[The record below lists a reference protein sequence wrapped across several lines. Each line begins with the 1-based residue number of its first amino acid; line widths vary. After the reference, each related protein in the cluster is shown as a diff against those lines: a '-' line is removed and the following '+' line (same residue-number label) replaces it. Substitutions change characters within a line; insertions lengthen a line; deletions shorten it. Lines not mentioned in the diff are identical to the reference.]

1 MKKIIVWM
9 LALAL
14 VLCLGACG
22 SPEMRTEAPAP
33 AATAAEAA
41 AEDAAPAAAAAKSAE
56 KSETA
61 DTSMAVM
68 DAAPAEEAAPAAE
81 AAEMPMPAPAVA
93 DMETLE
99 TPEGEADVYEAPMPD
114 TMPEGEDPTQA
125 RGDPF
130 VLTAGEWRD
139 LDNWPFF
146 LNLVN
151 SGTIQFPVYGL
162 DPTAMTRVTV
172 TDPAGNPVRDQT
184 VELLDG
190 DGNPVFSARTDKTG
204 AAYLFGAGVR
214 VRAGAAE
221 LELSGGAED
230 PQSGAAPAEDLALTV
245 PEASVPRDLT
255 QVMFILDTTGS
266 MADEIAYLQQDF
278 ASIAEEVGGGGVLWS
293 AGFYRDQGDEYVT
306 RLYDFT
312 ADVSQVRSQIAAEY
326 ADGGGDTPEA
336 VAEALQEA
344 ITWNEGWR
352 EDAGK
357 LAFLIFDAPPH
368 EGREQEL
375 QEAVRSAAARGIRLY
390 PVVASNAQRETEL
403 FGRAL
408 AICTGG
414 SYVFLT
420 DDSGVG
426 NSHLEP
432 IVGDYNVELL
442 HDVIVR
448 IIRENME

>member
-1 MKKIIVWM
+1 MYR
-9 LALAL
+9 A
-14 VLCLGACG
+14 
-22 SPEMRTEAPAP
+22 EAVP
-33 AATAAEAA
+33 AAEAA
-41 AEDAAPAAAAAKSAE
+41 P
-56 KSETA
+56 
-61 DTSMAVM
+61 
-68 DAAPAEEAAPAAE
+68 AE
-81 AAEMPMPAPAVA
+81 AAEMPAPAPTMA
-93 DMETLE
+93 DMETAETME
-99 TPEGEADVYEAPMPD
+99 TPEGDADVYEEPMPD
-114 TMPEGEDPTQA
+114 PDAPSQA
-125 RGDPF
+125 RGNPF
-130 VLTAGEWRD
+130 VLTAGEGRD

-151 SGTIQFPVYGL
+151 SGTIQFPAFGL

-172 TDPAGNPVRDQT
+172 TDPAGDPVRDQA

-190 DGNPVFSARTDKTG
+190 DGGVVFSARTDRTG
-204 AAYLFGAGVR
+204 TAYLFGTGVR
-214 VRAGAAE
+214 VRAGEAE
-221 LELSGGAED
+221 LALSGGAED

-368 EGREQEL
+368 EGQEQEL

-390 PVVASNAQRETEL
+390 PVVASNADRETEL

-426 NSHLEP
+426 GSHLEP
-432 IVGDYNVELL
+432 IVGDYDVELL